1 MARGKYGGVG
11 YDTDTDYEK
20 EIQRAV
26 EMGDYGYAATLEK
39 MRNAKIQGEGLN
51 YGLTDRYSQYA
62 KQKGPSSAV
71 VKSEGSAV
79 PTVKSGG
86 TYVDK
91 MNSILG
97 VINAKQFHYNPATD
111 PMYKQVRDNY
121 KKTAGDVIE
130 NTMGSYAGM
139 TGGMPSSYAISAAA
153 QAGAQHVQKADYM
166 IPELYELAYNKFAQD
181 KADLYKQYG
190 IMQDLENQSYERDV
204 YEEEKAY
211 ERDLYAQQQADAKAQ
226 AQAKAEADAEKALLD
241 YEKWLSEYGL
251 DLAQM
256 ESTEKK
262 NALSAVMTMIENG
275 SIPPDYMLESAGLEG
290 ISGQQLLD
298 DYRNEG
304 ERILQSKS
312 KYTNSSGVKETELK
326 RPTSSMFYDID
337 ELFEEGEGTDGLA
350 KLKSKYDWSVY
361 DEKAFDDYVRQHYG
375 DEEGVSDFYKLNEA
389 DIFDEPDTTASYA
402 SKLADE
408 INAMYMADSE
418 ESGYKPITKYADGTY
433 RASGSTAMRVIDT
446 ILSDDNLTDDE
457 AWQML
462 NLFGITHEQ
471 IKKYQ
476 ENKNY

>member
-1 MARGKYGGVG
+1 
-11 YDTDTDYEK
+11 
-20 EIQRAV
+20 
-26 EMGDYGYAATLEK
+26 
-39 MRNAKIQGEGLN
+39 
-51 YGLTDRYSQYA
+51 
-62 KQKGPSSAV
+62 
-71 VKSEGSAV
+71 
-79 PTVKSGG
+79 
-86 TYVDK
+86 
-91 MNSILG
+91 
-97 VINAKQFHYNPATD
+97 
-111 PMYKQVRDNY
+111 
-121 KKTAGDVIE
+121 
-130 NTMGSYAGM
+130 MGSYAGM